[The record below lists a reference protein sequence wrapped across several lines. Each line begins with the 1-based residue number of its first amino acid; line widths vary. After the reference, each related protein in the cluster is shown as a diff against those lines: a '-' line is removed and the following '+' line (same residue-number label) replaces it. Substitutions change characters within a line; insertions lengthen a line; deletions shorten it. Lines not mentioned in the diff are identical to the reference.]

1 MGSFTGECNAK
12 SWSFRRSDFVCFHSM
27 VNSNS
32 FSNNALIA
40 SYLLF
45 EYFVW
50 ITCEKTL
57 FYKKLFTK
65 TQKYSIEIYERFE
78 AALILT

>member
-1 MGSFTGECNAK
+1 MGSFTGECNGK
-12 SWSFRRSDFVCFHSM
+12 SRPFRLSDFICFRSM

-50 ITCEKTL
+50 NPCDEAL

-65 TQKYSIEIYERFE
+65 TQKYQF
-78 AALILT
+78 TDN